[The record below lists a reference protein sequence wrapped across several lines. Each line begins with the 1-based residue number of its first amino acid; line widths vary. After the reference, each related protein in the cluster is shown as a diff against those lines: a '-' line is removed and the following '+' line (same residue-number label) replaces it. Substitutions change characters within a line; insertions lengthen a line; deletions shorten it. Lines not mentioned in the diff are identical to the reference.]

1 MSGPA
6 KQFDFERA
14 MLWGD
19 RLRVL
24 LNTEHISPGEIAETL
39 KEKGIFIGT
48 LERSA
53 TIPLLSSCLLT
64 PDEFTRLVEKSFIR
78 ESGKKYSS
86 SKFRLS
92 STGDDWQTVLI
103 SDFDSVVESIRPGED
118 LEFAVEPTI
127 SVEENGDVRI
137 AYSLRVMDFS
147 QDWIE
152 REMVYPAEI
161 LLKASEN
168 GLCIEVDRSR
178 TSKDTDR
185 MNEGITAA
193 LGKFYK
199 SKGIVQ
205 DEKPESILFD
215 DFTNSERIRF
225 FLKLTSDDSLQFS
238 FKEVGDFEIIRDQTA
253 GALPKDPKIEWM
265 EDRVNKIKI
274 NGKDLGK
281 IFLLR
286 EANYYPYYFLVKM
299 TATYAFKFGT
309 NIGECS
315 IDFFFS
321 GKATRSDDYSRT
333 MFNFSIERLSRLDK
347 SSLNHVRKNII
358 QRVQQIRD
366 NAYKHVKSPSG
377 VAS

>member
-1 MSGPA
+1 MGGPA

-24 LNTEHISPGEIAETL
+24 LNTEHISPGEISETL
-39 KEKGIFIGT
+39 KEKGVFVGT
-48 LERSA
+48 VDRSV
-53 TIPLLSSCLLT
+53 TVPLLSSCLLT
-64 PDEFTRLVEKSFIR
+64 PDEFARLVEKSFIR

-86 SKFRLS
+86 SKFKLS
-92 STGDDWQTVLI
+92 NAEADWQSALI
-103 SDFDSVVESIRPGED
+103 GDFDSVIESIRPGED
-118 LEFAVEPTI
+118 LEFASEPMI
-127 SVEENGDVRI
+127 SVDENGDVRI
-137 AYSLRVMDFS
+137 AYALRVMDFS

-152 REMVYPAEI
+152 REMIYPAEI

-225 FLKLTSDDSLQFS
+225 FLQLTSADTPEFT

-265 EDRVNKIKI
+265 EGRVNKIKI

-281 IFLLR
+281 IFLLK
-286 EANYYPYYFLVKM
+286 EADYYPYYYLIKM
-299 TATYAFKFGT
+299 TATYAFKFGA
-309 NIGECS
+309 NVGECS
-315 IDFFFS
+315 VDFFFS
-321 GKATRSDDYSRT
+321 GKATRNDDYSGT
-333 MFNFSIERLSRLDK
+333 MFNFSIERLSRLEKGVLSQIRK
-347 SSLNHVRKNII
+347 SII
-358 QRVQQIRD
+358 QRVQAIRD
-366 NAYKHVKSPSG
+366 KAFEHVKPLSS
-377 VAS
+377 ASV